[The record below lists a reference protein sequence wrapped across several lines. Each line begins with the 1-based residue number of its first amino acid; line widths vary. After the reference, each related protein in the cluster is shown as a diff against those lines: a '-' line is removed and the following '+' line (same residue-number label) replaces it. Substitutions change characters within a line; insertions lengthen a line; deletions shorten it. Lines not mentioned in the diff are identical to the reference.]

1 MIDTTLPKK
10 EMDDKKKRG
19 IFDHGKRLIE
29 TVDLLTGFDVQI
41 VFNHKKDLLSTQ
53 SKLISQSVLIVL
65 IILLA
70 FCSGGLVV
78 SELLFHSDRTYSEI
92 FNLLFND
99 VRQLS
104 QIDYLYFFLSPILI
118 LLISTVWAFI
128 ILNLY
133 RLVII
138 ISMNIDLVK
147 NKQDKKIKGAPSQH
161 DGVRRFGRIMFGIL
175 FSVVCGFML
184 SMPLLR
190 INFDEDIAAYSQIQN
205 REVLEDS
212 IRNISKQYDLSIRNA
227 YKDLYNELPYD
238 FPIDQ
243 INSYVPQLAQD
254 GITQS
259 QTLESVEG
267 LTNCSFTYL
276 GNANQG
282 KFAFN
287 KSEIMQCMNELR
299 ISVKQLEKE
308 AFGQSST
315 NSPFVNRLKA
325 LQMQK
330 ERLQADQLL
339 ALYHQ
344 LRPPGLVQS
353 SIVVFKAVPLISW
366 TFVCFVIFMMLSP
379 ILLKIFG
386 PKSIYDYFV
395 DEYNR
400 IPLAEKGI
408 QLHRFDVID
417 KTGKDAGLIDRYFEY
432 EELVESQKQIQL
444 EKLKNM
450 QESQFVLFR
459 EKYNR
464 IRDRI
469 SRSD

>member
-1 MIDTTLPKK
+1 MINITLPKK
-10 EMDDKKKRG
+10 KIGDRNRQGLFVQGRG
-19 IFDHGKRLIE
+19 LLGAIH
-29 TVDLLTGFDVQI
+29 LLTGFDVQI
-41 VFNHKKDLLSTQ
+41 VFRHSEELLSTQ
-53 SKLISQSVLIVL
+53 SKLFSQSVLIIM

-70 FCSGGLVV
+70 FFSGSLVF
-78 SELLFHSDRTYSEI
+78 SELIFHSNRTYSEI
-92 FNLLFND
+92 IYLLFTD
-99 VRQLS
+99 TGQLS
-104 QIDYLYFFLSPILI
+104 QIDYLKLFVGPILI
-118 LLISTVWAFI
+118 FLTSMIWTFI

-133 RLVII
+133 RLVVI
-138 ISMNIDLVK
+138 ISMNIGQ
-147 NKQDKKIKGAPSQH
+147 N
-161 DGVRRFGRIMFGIL
+161 DGVRRFGRIVFGIL
-175 FSVVCGFML
+175 FSIVCGFML

-190 INFDEDIAAYSQIQN
+190 MNFDEDIQAYSQIQN

-212 IRNISKQYDLSIRNA
+212 IRNISKQYDLAIRNA

-267 LTNCSFTYL
+267 LTNCSSTYL

-330 ERLQADQLL
+330 ERLQVDQLL

-344 LRPPGLVQS
+344 VRPPGLVQS

>member
-1 MIDTTLPKK
+1 MIHTNLPKK
-10 EMDDKKKRG
+10 ETDNKKKRG

-29 TVDLLTGFDVQI
+29 TVDVLTGFDVQI

-53 SKLISQSVLIVL
+53 SKLISQSVLIIL
-65 IILLA
+65 IIFLA

-92 FNLLFND
+92 CNLLLND

-138 ISMNIDLVK
+138 ISMNIDRVK
-147 NKQDKKIKGAPSQH
+147 NKLDKKNKRALSQ
-161 DGVRRFGRIMFGIL
+161 DYGIRRFGRIMFGIL
-175 FSVVCGFML
+175 FSIICGFML
-184 SMPLLR
+184 SMPLLCM
-190 INFDEDIAAYSQIQN
+190 NFDEDIAAYSQIQN
-205 REVLEDS
+205 REILEDR

-227 YKDLYNELPYD
+227 YIDLYSELPYD
-238 FPIDQ
+238 FPVDQ
-243 INSYVPQLAQD
+243 INSYVPQ
-254 GITQS
+254 QS
-259 QTLESVEG
+259 QNGTTDTTLELVEE
-267 LTNCSFTYL
+267 LTNCSSTYL
-276 GNANQG
+276 GKALQE
-282 KFAFN
+282 KFLFN
-287 KSEIMQCMNELR
+287 KSDIVKCMNELLA
-299 ISVKQLEKE
+299 SVKQLEKE

-344 LRPPGLVQS
+344 LSPSGLVQS

>member
-138 ISMNIDLVK
+138 ISMNI
-147 NKQDKKIKGAPSQH
+147 GQH
-161 DGVRRFGRIMFGIL
+161 DGIRRFGRIMFGIL
-175 FSVVCGFML
+175 FSIICGFML

-190 INFDEDIAAYSQIQN
+190 MNFDEDIAAYSQIQN

-227 YKDLYNELPYD
+227 YKDLYSELPYD
-238 FPIDQ
+238 FPVDQ
-243 INSYVPQLAQD
+243 INSYVSKE
-254 GITQS
+254 S
-259 QTLESVEG
+259 QNGTTDTTLESVEA
-267 LTNCSFTYL
+267 LTNCSSTYL
-276 GNANQG
+276 GKALQET
-282 KFAFN
+282 FVFN
-287 KSEIMQCMNELR
+287 KSDIVKCMNELR
-299 ISVKQLEKE
+299 TSVKQLEKE

-315 NSPFVNRLKA
+315 ISPFVNRLKA

-344 LRPPGLVQS
+344 LHPPGLVRS
-353 SIVVFKAVPLISW
+353 GIVVFRAVPLISW

-408 QLHRFDVID
+408 QLHRFDVLD

-444 EKLKNM
+444 EKLKNL
-450 QESQFVLFR
+450 QESRFVMFR

-464 IRDRI
+464 LREHISTRD
-469 SRSD
+469 

>member
-78 SELLFHSDRTYSEI
+78 SELLFRSDRTYSEI

-104 QIDYLYFFLSPILI
+104 QIDYLYFFLSPILV
-118 LLISTVWAFI
+118 LLVSTVWAFI

-138 ISMNIDLVK
+138 ISMNI
-147 NKQDKKIKGAPSQH
+147 GQH
-161 DGVRRFGRIMFGIL
+161 DGIRRFGRIMFGIL
-175 FSVVCGFML
+175 FSTICGFML

-190 INFDEDIAAYSQIQN
+190 MNFDEDIAAYAQIQN

-227 YKDLYNELPYD
+227 YKDLYSELPYD
-238 FPIDQ
+238 FPVDQ
-243 INSYVPQLAQD
+243 INSYVPQE
-254 GITQS
+254 S
-259 QTLESVEG
+259 QNGTTDTTLESVEA
-267 LTNCSFTYL
+267 LTNCSSTYL
-276 GNANQG
+276 GKALQET
-282 KFAFN
+282 FVFN
-287 KSEIMQCMNELR
+287 KSDIVKCMNELR
-299 ISVKQLEKE
+299 DSVKQLEKE
-308 AFGQSST
+308 AFGKSS
-315 NSPFVNRLKA
+315 NMSPFFKRLKV

-330 ERLQADQLL
+330 ESLQADQLL

-344 LRPPGLVQS
+344 LHPTGLVQS

-379 ILLKIFG
+379 IFLKIFG

-408 QLHRFDVID
+408 QLHRFDVLD

-450 QESQFVLFR
+450 QESRFVLFR

-464 IRDRI
+464 LREYISTRD
-469 SRSD
+469 